1 MPYQNYDVYLEA
13 DGVSRGFL
21 ISNSKNT
28 GNKQYTVSLAP
39 TFAPQQRL
47 NTANLY
53 EGQPPEVT
61 VTSASEQWTTGA
73 GVFDASASSASAG
86 IRLYAYDYS
95 RGVDLSDE
103 HRAYLSPKRNLSD
116 VHNED
121 TFNGHAIRFIATSF
135 GTFCITEN
143 EIYRWSVTDEH
154 WNSVNTLGSYLPGA
168 LEHDG
173 YLYVPR
179 SGTNAY
185 IYSNDGVNWTESTR
199 SSNDKYATAFCNR
212 GDNGETSATY
222 NVIVRLRGN
231 AVSASTDGLNSGSA
245 WSTEDQIGPTNETSK
260 AITPDTNNV
269 IIWKREGVYTFDFQN
284 VDNFYTSS
292 YNDVGNADYV
302 FQWVDG
308 LFYANYGTSVF
319 QFDFTNS
326 SIVRV
331 YPTQYM
337 DSPELRGQ
345 VVGITGDDQ
354 FLYIAIK
361 NSDGR
366 TYMMKG
372 KPGGAFH
379 SYAVFNI
386 YEHESLPAGSGSNDA
401 SIGTVAWSDPSYI
414 TTPDSQYATTAS
426 AGTSEWL
433 VADNFGFNI
442 PSDALVTG
450 VLTTVYRKK
459 TLDAVVVSDT
469 QVGSLTTTTSATWTH
484 TCSGDN
490 RYIAVSLLYSEGTEG
505 VSVSSVTFDGDGLE
519 LLRRQQL
526 PGYTYWDSNSSS
538 YVTVDSDV
546 YTELWGRVAPD
557 SGTGTISVVFSG
569 ESSNWGIFPISFP
582 HSWGV
587 APSMMSFSFENVN
600 QTSPISS
607 LISNSNADSVSP
619 SATVG
624 ENSSNGAYN
633 FAIASSFSAGLI
645 SSPDTV
651 LANTGYSLLAVGEP
665 SVGGNVQF
673 SASVDS
679 AGSIDIVGFSFNT
692 LSGSVTDN
700 SVKLFK
706 NGVASGNELK
716 YSDEWSDVFSS
727 REYGSNSSLSGVGLT
742 PSDVMNSGFGIG
754 ISVETTGAA
763 IAEIDYVEMRVT
775 YYVPGSIRS
784 TQAISVVAPQQFK
797 TNNAC
802 LLSGYGNDVVYY
814 ILARANMTPL
824 EDSNYLFQTDEEA
837 FVLGAWDDYGG
848 SAYTKFL
855 NRGTIIGQN
864 ITSGK
869 AVTLSYETDTS
880 LTGDVVTAKQ
890 SGFSAGNID
899 EKIQFNRI
907 RYTVTLNTTSSTT
920 SPWIEGWTLQSTL
933 NQPRYR
939 VWEFVTD
946 LSNEQ
951 ALLEGNSDYFQDS
964 VALEEFLFELTMK
977 RPVFTDMM
985 GRRYNVRIDNLQSL
999 GYTYHVQ
1006 GNEERFGVQYQ
1017 VRLLEIGPLSNQ
1029 VSSLAYGSNAWGRE
1043 RDWS

>member
-21 ISNSKNT
+21 IPNSKDT

-73 GVFDASASSASAG
+73 GVFDASASFASAG

-103 HRAYLSPKRNLSD
+103 HRVYLSPKRNLSD
-116 VHNED
+116 VHNAD

-154 WNSVNTLGSYLPGA
+154 WDSVNTLGSYLPGA

-185 IYSNDGVNWTESTR
+185 IYSNDGVNWTASTR

-292 YNDVGNADYV
+292 YNDVGNADHV

-354 FLYIAIK
+354 FLYVAIK

-386 YEHESLPAGSGSNDA
+386 YEHEVLAPGTGRNDSAIGNIAWGNPSN
-401 SIGTVAWSDPSYI
+401 I
-414 TTPDSQYATTAS
+414 TLPDSQYAS
-426 AGTSEWL
+426 VSDGISQWL
-433 VADNFGFNI
+433 VADNFGFDV
-442 PSDALVTG
+442 PSDALITG
-450 VLTTVYRKK
+450 ALATVYRKK
-459 TLDAVVVSDT
+459 LLDDVAVNDT
-469 QVGSLTTTTSATWTH
+469 QVGSLTTSTSGTWSH
-484 TCSGDN
+484 TCSGTE
-490 RYIAVSLLYSEGTEG
+490 RYLVVSVLYSEGPEA
-505 VSVSSVTFDGDGLE
+505 VSTTAVTYNGTAME
-519 LLRRQQL
+519 LLRRVQL
-526 PGYTYWDSNSSS
+526 PSYTYWDSGSST

-546 YTELWGRVAPD
+546 YTELWGLVDPD
-557 SGTGTISVVFSG
+557 SGAGNVSVTFSG
-569 ESSNWGIFPISFP
+569 EASNWGLFPISFP
-582 HSWGV
+582 HTWGV
-587 APSMMSFSFENVN
+587 PPSMMSVSFENVD
-600 QTSPISS
+600 QTTPISS
-607 LISNSNADSVSP
+607 FVTDSNASSTSP

-624 ENSSNGAYN
+624 VVSDARSYT
-633 FAIASSFSAGLI
+633 FAVASAFSAGI
-645 SSPDTV
+645 TSSPDTV
-651 LANTGYSLLAVGEP
+651 LVDTGYSSLSVGEV
-665 SVGGNVQF
+665 STGANVQF
-673 SASVDS
+673 DALVDS
-679 AGSIDIVGFSFNT
+679 AGSLDLVGFSLT
-692 LSGSVTDN
+692 PITGTVEDY

-706 NGVASGNELK
+706 NGVAAGNELK
-716 YSDEWSDVFSS
+716 YTGDWAEVTAS
-727 REYGSNSSLSGVGLT
+727 REYGSNSSLPGVGLT

-754 ISVETTGAA
+754 ISVEATGS
-763 IAEIDYVEMRVT
+763 AEAEVDYVEMRLT

-814 ILARANMTPL
+814 ILPRANRTPL
-824 EDSNYLFQTDEEA
+824 QDENYLFQTDEEA
-837 FVLGAWDDYGG
+837 FVVGAWDDYGG

-869 AVTLSYETDTS
+869 AVTLSYETDTG

-890 SGFSAGNID
+890 SGFTAGNID

-985 GRRYNVRIDNLQSL
+985 GRRYNVRIDSLQSL
-999 GYTYHVQ
+999 GYAYHVQ
-1006 GNEERFGVQYQ
+1006 GNEERFAVQYQ
-1017 VRLLEIGPLSNQ
+1017 VRLLEIGPLSSQ